1 LEEVMGSLFVQ
12 LLVIGIK
19 ILVILG
25 VVLGLGAYL
34 TWVERK
40 VAAHIQRRPGPM
52 VVGWHGL
59 LQPLADG
66 LKLITKEDIFP
77 RTGNRF
83 LYNLAL
89 VLALVPAV
97 LVFAVVPFGPEF
109 EFFGVKVKP
118 ILTDVNVGLLLVFAL
133 GSMAV
138 YAIALAGWASNS
150 KYALIGSM
158 RKAGIIV
165 SYEVVITFAVMGPV
179 ILAGTLS
186 TYEIVQQ
193 QINQKLWYIWLQP
206 IAFVVYMFAMLAETG
221 RVPFDIQ
228 EAEAELVTGFTVEYG
243 GIKFG
248 LFPLVE
254 WYVEVL
260 SLSAIAVVLFL
271 GGWSP
276 INIPFLGFIDPL
288 FFLGPLSPFVWF
300 VLKVALLFLFVLWLH
315 WTLPRYRIDQITE
328 TAWKVMLPLTFVN
341 LVLTAVLAPIVWR

>member
-1 LEEVMGSLFVQ
+1 MES
-12 LLVIGIK
+12 VIAGLIIAVIK

-25 VVLGLGAYL
+25 IVLGVGAYL
-34 TWVERK
+34 TLVERK

-66 LKLITKEDIFP
+66 LKLMTKEDLFP
-77 RTGNRF
+77 RYGNRV

-89 VLALVPAV
+89 IMALVPAT
-97 LVFAVVPFGPEF
+97 LVFAVIPFGPEF
-109 EFFGVKVKP
+109 ELFGYKIKP
-118 ILTDVNVGLLLVFAL
+118 ILTDVNVGLLLVFGL
-133 GSMAV
+133 GSLAV

-150 KYALIGSM
+150 KYPLIGSM

-165 SYEVVITFAVMGPV
+165 SYEVAITFAVMGPL

-186 TYEIVQQ
+186 TYNIVEA
-193 QINQKLWYIWLQP
+193 QIEQKLWYVWLQP
-206 IAFVVYMFAMLAETG
+206 VAFVVFMFSLLAETG

-243 GIKFG
+243 GMKFG

-276 INIPFLGFIDPL
+276 INIPFIGFIDPL

-300 VLKVALLFLFVLWLH
+300 ILKVTALFLFILWLH

-328 TAWKVMLPLTFVN
+328 IAWKVMLPLALFN
-341 LVLTAVLAPIVWR
+341 LVFTAIIAPVVWR

>member
-1 LEEVMGSLFVQ
+1 MESVVAGLIIA
-12 LLVIGIK
+12 LVK

-25 VVLGLGAYL
+25 IVLGVGAYL

-66 LKLITKEDIFP
+66 LKLITKEDLFP
-77 RTGNRF
+77 RYGNKF
-83 LYNLAL
+83 LYNLAI
-89 VLALVPAV
+89 VLALVPAT

-109 EFFGVKVKP
+109 ELFGYKIKP
-118 ILTDVNVGLLLVFAL
+118 ILTDVNVALLLVFGL
-133 GSMAV
+133 GSLAV
-138 YAIALAGWASNS
+138 YAIAVAGWASNS

-158 RKAGIIV
+158 RKAGIII
-165 SYEVVITFAVMGPV
+165 SYEVAITFAVMGPL

-186 TYEIVQQ
+186 TYDIVQK
-193 QINQKLWYIWLQP
+193 QIDQNLWYIWVQP
-206 IAFVVYMFAMLAETG
+206 IAFVVFLFSLLAETG

-243 GIKFG
+243 GMKFG

-260 SLSAIAVVLFL
+260 SLSAIAVVLFF

-276 INIPFLGFIDPL
+276 INIPFVGFVDPL
-288 FFLGPLSPFVWF
+288 FFLGAFSPYVWF
-300 VLKVALLFLFVLWLH
+300 LLKVTLLFLFILWLH

-328 TAWKVMLPLTFVN
+328 IAWKVMLPLALIN
-341 LVLTAVLAPIVWR
+341 IVLTAVIAPIVWE

>member
-1 LEEVMGSLFVQ
+1 MESIVAG
-12 LLVIGIK
+12 LVIAVIK

-25 VVLGLGAYL
+25 IVLGVGAYL

-66 LKLITKEDIFP
+66 VKLITKEDLFP
-77 RTGNRF
+77 RYGNKF
-83 LYNLAL
+83 LYNLAII
-89 VLALVPAV
+89 LALVPAT

-109 EFFGVKVKP
+109 EIFGYKIKP
-118 ILTDVNVGLLLVFAL
+118 ILTDVNVALLLVFGL
-133 GSMAV
+133 GSLAV
-138 YAIALAGWASNS
+138 YAIAIAGWASNS
-150 KYALIGSM
+150 KYPLIGSM
-158 RKAGIIV
+158 RKAGIII
-165 SYEVVITFAVMGPV
+165 SYEVVITFAVMGPI

-186 TYEIVQQ
+186 TYEIVQK
-193 QINQKLWYIWLQP
+193 QIDQNLWYVWVQP
-206 IAFVVYMFAMLAETG
+206 VAFVVYMFALLAETG

-243 GIKFG
+243 GMKFG

-260 SLSAIAVVLFL
+260 SLSAIAVVLFF

-276 INIPFLGFIDPL
+276 INIPFLGFVDPL
-288 FFLGPLSPFVWF
+288 FFLGAFSPYVWF
-300 VLKVALLFLFVLWLH
+300 LLKVTALFLFILWLH

-328 TAWKVMLPLTFVN
+328 TAWKVMLPLTLINIVF
-341 LVLTAVLAPIVWR
+341 TAVIAPIVWR